1 MIKDEADFD
10 GEDHTPNV
18 DRTPKV
24 DDAHLE
30 QKIREEHKNWRLEEN
45 QFSSAKEYMRKVM
58 YQVPLNKL
66 YKVIASCQYE
76 EEAKFCPVLVKIVD
90 KYILKKNGNHP
101 FLLQVWSI
109 KGEMIFEK
117 RMMKPPENWNISGN
131 KLIYME
137 ENNSNKIFLVKL
149 FLDSEPVL
157 FVFELPEGIS
167 GDKKHSGYSTE

>member
-1 MIKDEADFD
+1 M
-10 GEDHTPNV
+10 
-18 DRTPKV
+18 
-24 DDAHLE
+24 
-30 QKIREEHKNWRLEEN
+30 
-45 QFSSAKEYMRKVM
+45 
-58 YQVPLNKL
+58 
-66 YKVIASCQYE
+66 
-76 EEAKFCPVLVKIVD
+76 LVKIVD
-90 KYILKKNGNHP
+90 KDILQKNDNFP